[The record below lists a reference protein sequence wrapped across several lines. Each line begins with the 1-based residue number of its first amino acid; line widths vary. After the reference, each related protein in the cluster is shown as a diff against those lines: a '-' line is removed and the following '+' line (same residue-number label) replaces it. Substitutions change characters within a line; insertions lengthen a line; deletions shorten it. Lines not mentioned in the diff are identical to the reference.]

1 MKALV
6 FKTTIKS
13 EKDVLNIT
21 NLLHNY
27 FTLKR
32 ADFEISG
39 RSSLLRIEG
48 KNIIPKKVE
57 QAIQLF
63 GHRCRLLI

>member
-1 MKALV
+1 MKALT

-27 FTLKR
+27 FSLKS

-39 RSSLLRIEG
+39 RSSILHIEG
-48 KNIIPKKVE
+48 KNIIPKKIE

-63 GHRCRLLI
+63 GHRCRLLL